1 MPLFNY
7 VAKNQHAETIKGKVE
22 ARSSSQ
28 AAAILRGRGLLVIA
42 VKEPSDQSFAF
53 ISNFL
58 FGIKQDDVVT
68 FTRQL
73 STMITAGLPLTQ
85 SLSILS
91 LQSKPAM
98 GRVVSEIQREI
109 EGGSPFSKALDK
121 FPQVFSRIYVQLVK
135 AGELGGVIDDVLN
148 RLADNMEKD
157 KDFRG
162 KTKGA
167 MIYPA
172 IVIIGL
178 VIVAAIVMIYVVPQ
192 LTGMY
197 KDFGAE
203 LPFLTKALISI
214 SDLFVQ
220 LWWIVL
226 IVLVV
231 GGTAF
236 QRWVKTEKG
245 MRAFDKFLFT
255 VPLIGILRAKII
267 LTEYC
272 RTMALLLKA
281 GISLLQALEIVGDAT
296 SSVTYRDALKDA
308 GKQIEKGIALSQAIS
323 RYEQF
328 PPILQQM
335 ISVGEETGKMD
346 EVLFKLSR
354 YFEAES
360 EQAVR
365 NLTAAIEPMI
375 IIVLGIGVG
384 LLVVAVIMPI
394 YNLTAQF

>member
-22 ARSSSQ
+22 ARSIAQ
-28 AAAILRGRGLLVIA
+28 AASALRARGLLVISI
-42 VKEPSDQSFAF
+42 KQPSDEAFAF
-53 ISNFL
+53 VANIIS
-58 FGIKQDDVVT
+58 GIKQDDIVT

-98 GRVVSEIQREI
+98 SKVVGEIQREI
-109 EGGSPFSKALDK
+109 EGGASFSKALSK
-121 FPQVFSRIYVQLVK
+121 FPRNFSPIYVQLVK
-135 AGELGGVIDDVLN
+135 AGEIGGVIDDVLN

-157 KDFRG
+157 KEFRG

-167 MIYPA
+167 MIYPV
-172 IVIIGL
+172 IVILGL
-178 VIVAAIVMIYVVPQ
+178 VVVAAIVMIYVVPQ
-192 LTGMY
+192 LTSMY
-197 KDFGAE
+197 DDFGAE
-203 LPFLTKALISI
+203 LPLLTRLLIGL
-214 SDLFVQ
+214 SDLFVK

-226 IVLVV
+226 SILGV
-231 GGTAF
+231 GGF
-236 QRWVKTEKG
+236 IFNKWVKTEKG
-245 MRAFDKFLFT
+245 HRTFDKFLFRM
-255 VPLIGILRAKII
+255 PLIGVLRSKII
-267 LTEYC
+267 LTEFC
-272 RTMALLLKA
+272 RTMALLLKS
-281 GISLLQALEIVGDAT
+281 GISLLQALEIVSDAST
-296 SSVTYRDALKDA
+296 SVTYSDALKDSA
-308 GKQIEKGIALSQAIS
+308 KQIEKGISLSLAIS
-323 RYEQF
+323 RHSYF

-354 YFEAES
+354 YFESES

-375 IIVLGIGVG
+375 IIILGIGVG
-384 LLVVAVIMPI
+384 LLVIAVIMPI